1 MKRMK
6 AIVTLFAV
14 VAMFLLPAAQMKAEA
29 ADPVTFAVKCL
40 GSEWRYQANTS
51 KFDEAY
57 GHREL
62 YYMHQEMKD
71 GDIVVVYSE
80 SDSSPDLNLGT
91 AKLSNVTVVTTG
103 PKHVII
109 YAGGVEDMYVLA
121 NTSVSINCDV
131 TRGHVYDS
139 GICSFNGNVKS
150 ITHYKDH
157 RGSTA
162 NIGCTGIV
170 EHFRMCSM
178 DANYTYFQLYN
189 FHEGKFEMVN
199 GNITTP
205 DWAFSWNDPNNGA
218 APATPAPA
226 APQAPAQQPAQQPAA
241 GGYDS
246 VPKTGDANMML
257 VLFGAA
263 SACLAGSYGLKRRNK

>member
-14 VAMFLLPAAQMKAEA
+14 VAMFLLPTAQMKAEA
-29 ADPVTFAVKCL
+29 ADPVTFSVKCL
-40 GSEWRYQANTS
+40 GNEWRYQANTS
-51 KFDEAY
+51 KFDENY

-62 YYMHQEMKD
+62 YYMYQEMKE

-80 SDSSPDLNLGT
+80 SDSSPDLDLGT
-91 AKLSNVTVVTTG
+91 VKLSNITICTTD
-103 PKHVII
+103 PKHVVI
-109 YAGGVEDMYVLA
+109 YAGGVEDIYVLG
-121 NTSVSINCDV
+121 NTSISINCNVD
-131 TRGHVYDS
+131 RGHVYDN
-139 GICSFNGNVKS
+139 GICSFNGNVGS
-150 ITHYKDH
+150 ITLYKDH
-157 RGSTA
+157 RGSMA
-162 NIGCTGIV
+162 NIGCSGTVG
-170 EHFRMCSM
+170 HFRMCSM
-178 DANYTYFQLYN
+178 DSSYTYFQLYN
-189 FHEGKFEMVN
+189 FQEGKFELIN

-218 APATPAPA
+218 APAPTA

-241 GGYDS
+241 GAYDS
-246 VPKTGDANMML
+246 VPKTGDANMMM